1 MSFANTS
8 ILINRQVPE
17 FVREE
22 HPLFITFLEAYYEYL
37 EQKQTGQL
45 NDLTQK
51 AKDLRYLSDVDYSL
65 NEFEDSFFNTYASLL
80 PKDVA
85 VDKEFLIKNVLPLYL
100 AKGNEASF
108 KLLFRMLFN
117 DEVDILQPRN
127 NVLRASDGKWTVDN
141 ILRIE
146 TDIRS
151 IYTGDGSNSTF
162 PLAQTFVAGPERRGL
177 GSGRESLS
185 LPGRNRVDVYVNGVI
200 KTEGTDYYIRR
211 ESNKVIFITPPAAN
225 SSVKIFY
232 DNFDI
237 TEITNRKITGS
248 TSGATALVERASQRI
263 ITDRLNFGLPFELFI
278 NTKTLIGEFQ
288 NGETITTDIIDSNDN
303 VIQLEA
309 DTFSILTQ
317 INVIN
322 GGSSYNVGDPVTVLG
337 GGATTSATAEV
348 EVVSEGFTDRIVVN
362 YGGAGFKLA
371 SGITSSNT
379 PGTTLLIG
387 AVDEVNTSHFTANS
401 YVVIGTDQIFNF
413 NGSSNA
419 ADTLISAANYGF
431 PAAPVENVNTRIIDA
446 LTSLTVTDL
455 GPITNAVI
463 LFSNVSVNTA
473 ILDSQGA
480 LYPVG
485 NTFNDIKDFNSVGRI
500 DVYGGGASYKIGD
513 EIIFGANPSGTIGT
527 GAAAA
532 VKTVNATGAIT
543 TIQIQPPRITG
554 TANVLNNTVEII
566 GTNTFFNNDLQVGDK
581 IVLRS
586 QERFINAVTSNT
598 TANVN
603 VAFTFESGGG
613 NWANN
618 YPIGSFAHGL
628 VGGINYTQNNTP
640 TVTVSTG
647 SGGSG
652 ANIAI
657 TSLIGNGEQ
666 LQAIADQIAGQIQR
680 IRLITGGVGYQYI
693 PEIDLTNFGNGNA
706 DAEAVLGASYAALPG
721 RWITSDSILSNP
733 ERRLQGSDYYVDYAY
748 VTSSLTEFS
757 KYKQILKGLLHPSGF
772 VNYADLN
779 KQAEANVTISVDET
793 TSNTISGLVNVFTGT
808 IFVTGTGTRFNIANT
823 NGIIT
828 IGSNVA
834 VNGQIRT
841 ISSIVSN
848 TNLAVSSAFT
858 TTANDQTL
866 IILT

>member
-80 PKDVA
+80 PKDVS

-151 IYTGDGSNSTF
+151 IYTGNGSNNTF
-162 PLAQTFVAGPERRGL
+162 LLAQTS
-177 GSGRESLS
+177 GSGEI
-185 LPGRNRVDVYVNGVI
+185 DVYVNGII

-211 ESNKVIFITPPAAN
+211 ESRKVIFITPPAAN

-232 DNFDI
+232 NNFDI
-237 TEITNRKITGS
+237 TALTNRKVTGS
-248 TSGATALVERASQRI
+248 ISGSTALVERASRRI
-263 ITDRLNFGLPFELFI
+263 ITDRLNFGLPFELTI
-278 NTKTLIGEFQ
+278 NEITHIGEFQ
-288 NGETITTDIIDSNDN
+288 NGETITTDIIDSNDT

-317 INVIN
+317 INVID

-348 EVVSEGFTDRIVVN
+348 ETVSDGFTDRIVVN

-371 SGITSSNT
+371 STITSSNT

-387 AVDEVNTSHFTANS
+387 AVDGVNTSHFTANT
-401 YVVIGTDQIFNF
+401 YNLLGIDEILPYANVVLNV
-413 NGSSNA
+413 
-419 ADTLISAANYGF
+419 ANYGF
-431 PAAPVENVNTRIIDA
+431 PAAPNENANTRIVDA
-446 LTSLTVTDL
+446 LTNLVVTDL

-485 NTFNDIKDFNSVGRI
+485 NTFYDIKDFNSVGRI
-500 DVYGGGASYKIGD
+500 DVYGGGSGYKIGD
-513 EIIFGANPSGTIGT
+513 EIIFSTNPSGTIGT

-532 VKTVNATGAIT
+532 VKTVNAAGGIL
-543 TIQIQPPRITG
+543 TIEIQPPRIAG
-554 TANVLNNTVEII
+554 TANVGNNTVQII

-613 NWANN
+613 NFANN
-618 YPIGSFAHGL
+618 YPIGSFAHGA
-628 VGGINYTQNNTP
+628 VGGVNYTQNNFP

-666 LQAIADQIAGQIQR
+666 LQALADQIAGQIQR
-680 IRLITGGVGYQYI
+680 IRLLTGGVGYQYI
-693 PEIDLTNFGNGNA
+693 PEIDLTNFGDGNA
-706 DAEAVLGASYAALPG
+706 DAEAVLGASYVELPG

-748 VTSSLTEFS
+748 VTSSTTEFS
-757 KYKQILKGLLHPSGF
+757 KYKQILKGLLHPAGF
-772 VNYADLN
+772 INYADLN

-793 TSNTISGLVNVFTGT
+793 TTGTISGLVNVNSSIHITGINTKFFTAQSLGLISIGT
-808 IFVTGTGTRFNIANT
+808 K
-823 NGIIT
+823 
-828 IGSNVA
+828 VA
-834 VNGQIRT
+834 VNTEIRF
-841 ISSIVSN
+841 ISSILSN
-848 TNLAVSSAFT
+848 TSILVSPAFSQ
-858 TTANDQTL
+858 TANLQEMVIISEVEPLLVFTENNLPLVTGNNEIITL
-866 IILT
+866 

>member
-45 NDLTQK
+45 NNLTQK

-65 NEFEDSFFNTYASLL
+65 DEFEDSFFNTYASLL
-80 PKDVA
+80 PKDVS

-141 ILRIE
+141 VLRIE

-151 IYTGDGSNSTF
+151 IYTGNGSNNTF
-162 PLAQTFVAGPERRGL
+162 LLAQTS
-177 GSGRESLS
+177 GSGEI
-185 LPGRNRVDVYVNGVI
+185 DVEVNGVT
-200 KTEGTDYYIRR
+200 KTEGTDYYIRK
-211 ESNKVIFITPPAAN
+211 ESRKVIFITPPAAN

-232 DNFDI
+232 NNFDI
-237 TEITNRKITGS
+237 TGITNRKVTGV

-348 EVVSEGFTDRIVVN
+348 ETVSDGFTDRIVVN

-379 PGTTLLIG
+379 PGQTLLTG
-387 AVDEVNTSHFTANS
+387 AVDGINTSHFTATS
-401 YVVIGTDQIFNF
+401 YTVIGTDQIFNF
-413 NGSSNA
+413 NGSIHA
-419 ADTLISAANYGF
+419 ANTLISAANYGF
-431 PAAPVENVNTRIIDA
+431 PASPTENVNTRIIDA
-446 LTSLTVTDL
+446 LTSLTVTGL

-485 NTFNDIKDFNSVGRI
+485 NTFYDIKDFNSVGRI
-500 DVYGGGASYKIGD
+500 DVYGGGTSYKIGD
-513 EIIFGANPSGTIGT
+513 EINFGANPSGTIGT

-532 VKTVNATGAIT
+532 VKTVNAAGGIL
-543 TIQIQPPRITG
+543 TIEIQPPRITG
-554 TANVLNNTVEII
+554 TANVGNNTVEII
-566 GTNTFFNNDLQVGDK
+566 GTNTFFKNDLQVGDK

-613 NWANN
+613 NFANN
-618 YPIGSFAHGL
+618 YSIGSFAHGL
-628 VGGINYTQNNTP
+628 VGGINYTQNNFP

-666 LQAIADQIAGQIQR
+666 LQAIADNINGQIQR
-680 IRLITGGVGYQYI
+680 IRLLTGGVGYQYI

-706 DAEAVLGASYAALPG
+706 DAEAILGASYSQLPG

-757 KYKQILKGLLHPSGF
+757 KYKQILKGLLHPAGF

-793 TSNTISGLVNVFTGT
+793 TSNTISGLVNVNSS

-823 NGIIT
+823 NGIIKT
-828 IGSNVA
+828 TTQYGANASNIA
-834 VNGQIRT
+834 VNGQIRK
-841 ISSIVSN
+841 INSILSN
-848 TNLAVSSAFT
+848 TSLVVTSAFT

>member
-151 IYTGDGSNSTF
+151 IYTGNGSNNTF
-162 PLAQTFVAGPERRGL
+162 LLAQTS
-177 GSGRESLS
+177 GSGEI
-185 LPGRNRVDVYVNGVI
+185 DVYVNGVI

-211 ESNKVIFITPPAAN
+211 ESRKVIFITPPAAN

-232 DNFDI
+232 NNFDI
-237 TEITNRKITGS
+237 TGITNRKVTGV

-322 GGSSYNVGDPVTVLG
+322 GGSNYNVGDPAIVLG

-348 EVVSEGFTDRIVVN
+348 ETISAGFTDRIVVN

-387 AVDEVNTSHFTANS
+387 AVDGINTSHFTANS
-401 YVVIGTDQIFNF
+401 YIVIGTDQIFNF

-419 ADTLISAANYGF
+419 ANTLISAANYGF

-500 DVYGGGASYKIGD
+500 DVYGGGTSYKIGD

-613 NWANN
+613 NFANN
-618 YPIGSFAHGL
+618 YSIGSFAHGL
-628 VGGINYTQNNTP
+628 VGGINYTQNNFP
-640 TVTVSTG
+640 TITVSTG

-680 IRLITGGVGYQYI
+680 IRLLTGGVGYQYI
-693 PEIDLTNFGNGNA
+693 PEIDLTNSGDGNA

-793 TSNTISGLVNVFTGT
+793 TSNTISGLVNVNSS

-823 NGIIT
+823 NGIIKT
-828 IGSNVA
+828 TSQYGSNASNIA
-834 VNGQIRT
+834 VNGQIRK
-841 ISSIVSN
+841 ISSILSN
-848 TNLAVSSAFT
+848 TTLVVTSAFT

>member
-22 HPLFITFLEAYYEYL
+22 HPLFITFLEAYYEFL

-45 NDLTQK
+45 NNLTQK

-141 ILRIE
+141 VLGIE

-151 IYTGDGSNSTF
+151 IYTGNGSNNTF
-162 PLAQTFVAGPERRGL
+162 LLAQTSS
-177 GSGRESLS
+177 SGEI
-185 LPGRNRVDVYVNGVI
+185 DVYVNGVI
-200 KTEGTDYYIRR
+200 KTEGTDYYIRK
-211 ESNKVIFITPPAAN
+211 ESRKVIFITPPAAN

-237 TEITNRKITGS
+237 TALTNRKVTGS
-248 TSGATALVERASQRI
+248 TSGATALIERASRRI
-263 ITDRLNFGLPFELFI
+263 ITDRLNFGLPFELFV

-288 NGETITTDIIDSNDN
+288 NGETVTTDIIDSNGN

-317 INVIN
+317 ITVIN
-322 GGSSYNVGDPVTVLG
+322 GGSSYNVGDPVLVLG

-348 EVVSEGFTDRIVVN
+348 ETISAGFTDRIVVN

-379 PGTTLLIG
+379 PGTTLLVG
-387 AVDEVNTSHFTANS
+387 AVDGINTSHFTATS
-401 YVVIGTDQIFNF
+401 YTVIGTDQIFNF
-413 NGSSNA
+413 NGSVHA
-419 ADTLISAANYGF
+419 ANTLINAANYGF
-431 PAAPVENVNTRIIDA
+431 PSALTENVNTRIVDA

-455 GPITNAVI
+455 GPITNAVV

-473 ILDSQGA
+473 VLDSQGA
-480 LYPVG
+480 LYAVG
-485 NTFNDIKDFNSVGRI
+485 NTFYDIKDFSSIGRI
-500 DVYGGGASYKIGD
+500 DVYGAGSSYKIGD
-513 EIIFGANPSGTIGT
+513 EIIFGTNPSGTIGT

-543 TIQIQPPRITG
+543 SIQIQPPKIAG
-554 TANVLNNTVEII
+554 TANVRNNTVEII
-566 GTNTFFNNDLQVGDK
+566 GTNTFFQNDLQVGDK

-613 NWANN
+613 NFANN
-618 YPIGSFAHGL
+618 YRIGSFAHGL
-628 VGGINYTQNNTP
+628 VGGINYTQNNFP
-640 TVTVSTG
+640 TITVSTG

-657 TSLIGNGEQ
+657 TSLMGGGEQ

-680 IRLITGGVGYQYI
+680 IRLLTGGVGYQYI
-693 PEIDLTNFGNGNA
+693 PEIDLTNSGNGNA
-706 DAEAVLGASYAALPG
+706 DAEAVLGGSYSALPG
-721 RWITSDSILSNP
+721 RWTTSDSILSNP

-779 KQAEANVTISVDET
+779 KQAEANVTISIDET
-793 TSNTISGLVNVFTGT
+793 TTNTISGLVNVNSS
-808 IFVTGTGTRFNIANT
+808 IYVTGTGTRFNIANT
-823 NGIIT
+823 RGIIT

-841 ISSIVSN
+841 ISSIISN
-848 TNLAVSSAFT
+848 TSLVVTSAFT

>member
-22 HPLFITFLEAYYEYL
+22 HPLFITFLEAYYEFL
-37 EQKQTGQL
+37 EQKQTGEL

-80 PKDVA
+80 PKDVS

-127 NVLRASDGKWTVDN
+127 NVLRASDGKWTVDH

-151 IYTGDGSNSTF
+151 VYTGNGSNNTF
-162 PLAQTFVAGPERRGL
+162 ILAQTS
-177 GSGRESLS
+177 GSGEIEVE
-185 LPGRNRVDVYVNGVI
+185 VDGVT

-211 ESNKVIFITPPAAN
+211 ESRKVIFNTPPVAN

-232 DNFDI
+232 NNFDI
-237 TEITNRKITGS
+237 TALTNRKVTGS
-248 TSGATALVERASQRI
+248 TSGSTALVERASRRI
-263 ITDRLNFGLPFELFI
+263 ITDRLNFGLPFELTV
-278 NTKTLIGEFQ
+278 NERTHIGEFQ
-288 NGETITTDIIDSNDN
+288 NGEIITTDIVDSNDN

-317 INVIN
+317 INVID
-322 GGSSYNVGDPVTVLG
+322 GGSSYNVGDPVLVLG
-337 GGATTSATAEV
+337 GGATTPATAEV
-348 EVVSEGFTDRIVVN
+348 ETISAGFTDRIVVN

-379 PGTTLLIG
+379 PGQTLLIG
-387 AVDEVNTSHFTANS
+387 AVDGINTSHFTATS
-401 YVVIGTDQIFNF
+401 YTVIGTDQIFNF

-419 ADTLISAANYGF
+419 ADTLISAADYGF
-431 PAAPVENVNTRIIDA
+431 PSALTENVNTRIVDA
-446 LTSLTVTDL
+446 LTSLIVTDL
-455 GPITNAVI
+455 GPITNAVV

-473 ILDSQGA
+473 VLDSQGA
-480 LYPVG
+480 LYAVG
-485 NTFNDIKDFNSVGRI
+485 NTFYDIKDFSSVGRI
-500 DVYGGGASYKIGD
+500 DVYGGGSNYKIGD
-513 EIIFGANPSGTIGT
+513 EIIFGTNPSGTIGT

-543 TIQIQPPRITG
+543 SIQIQPPRIVG
-554 TANVLNNTVEII
+554 TANVGNNTVEII
-566 GTNTFFNNDLQVGDK
+566 GTNTFFENDLQVGDK

-603 VAFTFESGGG
+603 VSFTFESGGG
-613 NWANN
+613 NFANN
-618 YPIGSFAHGL
+618 YRIGSFAHGL
-628 VGGINYTQNNTP
+628 VGGINYTQNNFP
-640 TVTVSTG
+640 TITVSTG

-657 TSLIGNGEQ
+657 TSLMGNGEQ

-680 IRLITGGVGYQYI
+680 IRLLTGGVGYQYI
-693 PEIDLTNFGNGNA
+693 PEIDLTNSGDGNA
-706 DAEAVLGASYAALPG
+706 DAEAILGESYTELPG

-779 KQAEANVTISVDET
+779 KQAEANVTISIDEAT
-793 TSNTISGLVNVFTGT
+793 TNTISGLVNVNSS
-808 IFVTGTGTRFNIANT
+808 IYVTGTGTRFNIANT
-823 NGIIT
+823 RGIIT

-841 ISSIVSN
+841 ISSIISN
-848 TNLAVSSAFT
+848 TSLVVTSAFT

>member
-45 NDLTQK
+45 NNLTQK

-65 NEFEDSFFNTYASLL
+65 NEFENSFFNTYASLL
-80 PKDVA
+80 PKDVS

-141 ILRIE
+141 VLRIE

-151 IYTGDGSNSTF
+151 IYTGNGSNNTF
-162 PLAQTFVAGPERRGL
+162 LLAQTS
-177 GSGRESLS
+177 GSGEI
-185 LPGRNRVDVYVNGVI
+185 DVYVNGVI

-211 ESNKVIFITPPAAN
+211 ESRKVIFITPPAAN

-232 DNFDI
+232 NNFDI
-237 TEITNRKITGS
+237 TGITNRKVTGV

-288 NGETITTDIIDSNDN
+288 NGETITTDIIDSNGN

-322 GGSSYNVGDPVTVLG
+322 GGSGYSVGDPVTVLG

-348 EVVSEGFTDRIVVN
+348 ETVSDGFTDRIVVN

-379 PGTTLLIG
+379 PGQTLLTG
-387 AVDEVNTSHFTANS
+387 AVDGINTSHFTATS
-401 YVVIGTDQIFNF
+401 YTVIGTDQIFNF
-413 NGSSNA
+413 NGSIHA
-419 ADTLISAANYGF
+419 ANTLISAANYGF
-431 PAAPVENVNTRIIDA
+431 PASPTENVNTRIIDA
-446 LTSLTVTDL
+446 LTSLTVTGL

-485 NTFNDIKDFNSVGRI
+485 NTFYDIKDFNSVGRI
-500 DVYGGGASYKIGD
+500 DVYGGGTSYKIGD
-513 EIIFGANPSGTIGT
+513 EINFGANPSGTIGT

-532 VKTVNATGAIT
+532 VKTVNAAGGIL
-543 TIQIQPPRITG
+543 TIEIQPPRISG
-554 TANVLNNTVEII
+554 TANVRNNTVEII

-613 NWANN
+613 NFANN
-618 YPIGSFAHGL
+618 YSIGSFAHGL
-628 VGGINYTQNNTP
+628 VGGINYTQNNFP

-666 LQAIADQIAGQIQR
+666 LQAIADNINGQIQR
-680 IRLITGGVGYQYI
+680 IRLLTGGVGYQYI

-706 DAEAVLGASYAALPG
+706 DAEAILGASYSQLPG

-793 TSNTISGLVNVFTGT
+793 TSNTISGLVNVNSS

-823 NGIIT
+823 NGIIKT
-828 IGSNVA
+828 TTQYGANASSIA
-834 VNGQIRT
+834 VNGQIRK
-841 ISSIVSN
+841 INSILSN
-848 TNLAVSSAFT
+848 TSLVVTSAFT

>member
-45 NDLTQK
+45 NNLTQK

-65 NEFEDSFFNTYASLL
+65 DEFEDSFFNTYASLL
-80 PKDVA
+80 PKDVS

-141 ILRIE
+141 VLRIE

-151 IYTGDGSNSTF
+151 IYTGNGSNNTF
-162 PLAQTFVAGPERRGL
+162 LLAQTS
-177 GSGRESLS
+177 GSGEI
-185 LPGRNRVDVYVNGVI
+185 DVYVNGVI

-211 ESNKVIFITPPAAN
+211 ESRKVIFITPPAAN

-232 DNFDI
+232 NNFDI
-237 TEITNRKITGS
+237 TGITNRKVTGV

-288 NGETITTDIIDSNDN
+288 NGETITTDIIDSNGN

-322 GGSSYNVGDPVTVLG
+322 GGSGYSVGDPVTVLG

-348 EVVSEGFTDRIVVN
+348 ETVSDGFTDRIVVN

-379 PGTTLLIG
+379 PGQTLLTG
-387 AVDEVNTSHFTANS
+387 AVDGINTSHFTATS
-401 YVVIGTDQIFNF
+401 YTVIGTDQIFNF
-413 NGSSNA
+413 NGSIHA
-419 ADTLISAANYGF
+419 ANTLISAANYGF
-431 PAAPVENVNTRIIDA
+431 PASPTENVNTRIIDA
-446 LTSLTVTDL
+446 LTSLTVTGL

-485 NTFNDIKDFNSVGRI
+485 NTFYDIKDFNSVGRI
-500 DVYGGGASYKIGD
+500 DVYGGGTSYKIGD
-513 EIIFGANPSGTIGT
+513 EINFGANPSGTIGT

-532 VKTVNATGAIT
+532 VKTVNAAGGIL
-543 TIQIQPPRITG
+543 TIEIQPPRISG
-554 TANVLNNTVEII
+554 TANVRNNTVEII

-613 NWANN
+613 NFANN
-618 YPIGSFAHGL
+618 YSIGSFAHGL
-628 VGGINYTQNNTP
+628 VGGINYTQNNFP

-666 LQAIADQIAGQIQR
+666 LQAIADNINGQIQR
-680 IRLITGGVGYQYI
+680 IRLLTGGVGYQYI

-706 DAEAVLGASYAALPG
+706 DAEAILGASYSQLPG

-793 TSNTISGLVNVFTGT
+793 TSNTISGLVNVNSS

-823 NGIIT
+823 NGIIKT
-828 IGSNVA
+828 TTQYGANASNIA
-834 VNGQIRT
+834 VNGQIRK
-841 ISSIVSN
+841 ISSILSN
-848 TNLAVSSAFT
+848 TSLVVTSAFT

>member
-80 PKDVA
+80 PKDVS

-151 IYTGDGSNSTF
+151 TYTGNGSNNTF
-162 PLAQTFVAGPERRGL
+162 LLAQTS
-177 GSGRESLS
+177 GSGEI
-185 LPGRNRVDVYVNGVI
+185 DVYVNGVI

-211 ESNKVIFITPPAAN
+211 ESRKVIFITPPAAN

-232 DNFDI
+232 NNFDI
-237 TEITNRKITGS
+237 TGITNRKVTGV

-322 GGSSYNVGDPVTVLG
+322 GGSNYSVGDPAIVLG
-337 GGATTSATAEV
+337 GGATTPATAEV
-348 EVVSEGFTDRIVVN
+348 EAVSDGFTDRIVVN

-387 AVDEVNTSHFTANS
+387 AVDGINTSHFTANS

-413 NGSSNA
+413 NGSPNA
-419 ADTLISAANYGF
+419 ANTLISAANYGF

-446 LTSLTVTDL
+446 LTNLTVTDL
-455 GPITNAVI
+455 GPITNAVV

-480 LYPVG
+480 LYAVG
-485 NTFNDIKDFNSVGRI
+485 NTFYDIKDFNSVGRI
-500 DVYGGGASYKIGD
+500 DVYGGGTSYKIGD

-532 VKTVNATGAIT
+532 VKTVNVTGAIT

-693 PEIDLTNFGNGNA
+693 PEIDLTNSGDGNA

-793 TSNTISGLVNVFTGT
+793 TSNTISGLVNVNSS

-823 NGIIT
+823 NGIIKT
-828 IGSNVA
+828 TSQYGSNASNIA
-834 VNGQIRT
+834 VNGQIRK
-841 ISSIVSN
+841 ISSILSN
-848 TNLAVSSAFT
+848 TTLVVTSAFT

>member
-1 MSFANTS
+1 
-8 ILINRQVPE
+8 
-17 FVREE
+17 
-22 HPLFITFLEAYYEYL
+22 
-37 EQKQTGQL
+37 
-45 NDLTQK
+45 
-51 AKDLRYLSDVDYSL
+51 
-65 NEFEDSFFNTYASLL
+65 
-80 PKDVA
+80 
-85 VDKEFLIKNVLPLYL
+85 
-100 AKGNEASF
+100 
-108 KLLFRMLFN
+108 
-117 DEVDILQPRN
+117 
-127 NVLRASDGKWTVDN
+127 
-141 ILRIE
+141 
-146 TDIRS
+146 
-151 IYTGDGSNSTF
+151 
-162 PLAQTFVAGPERRGL
+162 
-177 GSGRESLS
+177 
-185 LPGRNRVDVYVNGVI
+185 
-200 KTEGTDYYIRR
+200 
-211 ESNKVIFITPPAAN
+211 
-225 SSVKIFY
+225 
-232 DNFDI
+232 
-237 TEITNRKITGS
+237 
-248 TSGATALVERASQRI
+248 
-263 ITDRLNFGLPFELFI
+263 
-278 NTKTLIGEFQ
+278 
-288 NGETITTDIIDSNDN
+288 
-303 VIQLEA
+303 
-309 DTFSILTQ
+309 
-317 INVIN
+317 
-322 GGSSYNVGDPVTVLG
+322 
-337 GGATTSATAEV
+337 
-348 EVVSEGFTDRIVVN
+348 
-362 YGGAGFKLA
+362 
-371 SGITSSNT
+371 
-379 PGTTLLIG
+379 
-387 AVDEVNTSHFTANS
+387 
-401 YVVIGTDQIFNF
+401 
-413 NGSSNA
+413 
-419 ADTLISAANYGF
+419 
-431 PAAPVENVNTRIIDA
+431 
-446 LTSLTVTDL
+446 L

-500 DVYGGGASYKIGD
+500 DVYGGGTSYKIGD

-532 VKTVNATGAIT
+532 VKTVNVTGAIT

-554 TANVLNNTVEII
+554 TANVKNNTVEII

-613 NWANN
+613 NFANN

-628 VGGINYTQNNTP
+628 VGGINYTQNNFP

-693 PEIDLTNFGNGNA
+693 PEIDLTNSGDGNA

-793 TSNTISGLVNVFTGT
+793 TSNTISGLVNVNSS
-808 IFVTGTGTRFNIANT
+808 IYVTGTGTRFNIANT
-823 NGIIT
+823 NGIIKT
-828 IGSNVA
+828 TSQYGINASNIA
-834 VNGQIRT
+834 VNGQIRV
-841 ISSIVSN
+841 ISSILSN
-848 TNLAVSSAFT
+848 TTLVVTSAFT

>member
-45 NDLTQK
+45 NNLTQK

-65 NEFEDSFFNTYASLL
+65 DEFEDSFFNTYASLL
-80 PKDVA
+80 PKDVS

-151 IYTGDGSNSTF
+151 IYTGNGSNNTF
-162 PLAQTFVAGPERRGL
+162 LLAQTS
-177 GSGRESLS
+177 GSGEI
-185 LPGRNRVDVYVNGVI
+185 DVYVNGVI

-211 ESNKVIFITPPAAN
+211 ESRKVIFITPPAAN

-232 DNFDI
+232 NNFDI
-237 TEITNRKITGS
+237 TGITNRKVTGV

-288 NGETITTDIIDSNDN
+288 NGETVTTDIIDSNGN

-322 GGSSYNVGDPVTVLG
+322 GGSGYSVGDPVTVLG

-348 EVVSEGFTDRIVVN
+348 QTVSDGFTDRIVVN

-379 PGTTLLIG
+379 PGTTLLTG
-387 AVDEVNTSHFTANS
+387 AVDGINTSHFTATS
-401 YVVIGTDQIFNF
+401 YTVIGTDQIFNF
-413 NGSSNA
+413 NGSIHA
-419 ADTLISAANYGF
+419 ANTLISAANYGF
-431 PAAPVENVNTRIIDA
+431 PASPTENVNTRIIDA
-446 LTSLTVTDL
+446 LTSLTVTGL

-485 NTFNDIKDFNSVGRI
+485 NTFYDIKDFNSVGRI
-500 DVYGGGASYKIGD
+500 DVYGGGTSYKIGD
-513 EIIFGANPSGTIGT
+513 EINFGANPSGTIGA

-532 VKTVNATGAIT
+532 VKTVNAAGGIL
-543 TIQIQPPRITG
+543 TIEIQPPRISG
-554 TANVLNNTVEII
+554 TANVRNNTVEII

-613 NWANN
+613 NFANN
-618 YPIGSFAHGL
+618 YSIGSFAHGL
-628 VGGINYTQNNTP
+628 VGGINYTQNNFP

-666 LQAIADQIAGQIQR
+666 LQAIADNINGQIQR
-680 IRLITGGVGYQYI
+680 IRLLTGGVGYQYI

-706 DAEAVLGASYAALPG
+706 DAEAILGASYSQLPG

-757 KYKQILKGLLHPSGF
+757 KYKQILKGLLHPAGF

-793 TSNTISGLVNVFTGT
+793 TSNTISGLVNVNSS

-823 NGIIT
+823 NGIIKT
-828 IGSNVA
+828 TSQYGSNASNIA
-834 VNGQIRT
+834 VNGQIRK
-841 ISSIVSN
+841 ISSILSN
-848 TNLAVSSAFT
+848 TSLVVTSAFT

>member
-22 HPLFITFLEAYYEYL
+22 HPLFITFLEAYYAFL

-141 ILRIE
+141 VLGIE

-151 IYTGDGSNSTF
+151 IYTGNGSNNTF
-162 PLAQTFVAGPERRGL
+162 LLAQTS
-177 GSGRESLS
+177 GSGEI
-185 LPGRNRVDVYVNGVI
+185 DVYVNGVI

-211 ESNKVIFITPPAAN
+211 ESRKVIFITPPAAN

-232 DNFDI
+232 NNFDI
-237 TEITNRKITGS
+237 TGITNRKVTGV

-263 ITDRLNFGLPFELFI
+263 ITDQLNFGLPFELFI

-322 GGSSYNVGDPVTVLG
+322 GGSNYNVGDPAIVLG

-348 EVVSEGFTDRIVVN
+348 ETISAGFTDRIVVN

-387 AVDEVNTSHFTANS
+387 AVDGINTSHFTANS
-401 YVVIGTDQIFNF
+401 YIVIGTDQIFNF

-419 ADTLISAANYGF
+419 ANTLISAANYGF

-500 DVYGGGASYKIGD
+500 DVYGGGTSYKIGD

-543 TIQIQPPRITG
+543 TIQIQPPRIAG
-554 TANVLNNTVEII
+554 TANVGNNTVEII

-613 NWANN
+613 NFANN
-618 YPIGSFAHGL
+618 YSIGSFAHGA
-628 VGGINYTQNNTP
+628 VGGVNYTQNNFP
-640 TVTVSTG
+640 TITVSTG

-693 PEIDLTNFGNGNA
+693 PEIDLTNSGDGNA
-706 DAEAVLGASYAALPG
+706 DAEAILGASYAALPG

-793 TSNTISGLVNVFTGT
+793 TSNTISGLVNVNSS
-808 IFVTGTGTRFNIANT
+808 IYVTGTGTRFNIANT
-823 NGIIT
+823 NGIIKT
-828 IGSNVA
+828 TSQYGINASSIA
-834 VNGQIRT
+834 VNGQIRV
-841 ISSIVSN
+841 ISSILSN
-848 TNLAVSSAFT
+848 TSLVVTSAFT

>member
-45 NDLTQK
+45 NNLTQK

-80 PKDVA
+80 PKDVS

-141 ILRIE
+141 VLRIE

-151 IYTGDGSNSTF
+151 IYTGNGSNNTF
-162 PLAQTFVAGPERRGL
+162 LLAQTS
-177 GSGRESLS
+177 GSGEI
-185 LPGRNRVDVYVNGVI
+185 DVYVNGVI

-211 ESNKVIFITPPAAN
+211 ESRKVIFITPPAAN

-232 DNFDI
+232 NNFDI
-237 TEITNRKITGS
+237 TGITNRKVTGV

-288 NGETITTDIIDSNDN
+288 NGETITTDIIDSNGN

-322 GGSSYNVGDPVTVLG
+322 GGSGYSVGDPVTVLG

-348 EVVSEGFTDRIVVN
+348 ETVSDGFTDRIVVN

-379 PGTTLLIG
+379 PGQTLLTG
-387 AVDEVNTSHFTANS
+387 AVDGINTSHFTATS
-401 YVVIGTDQIFNF
+401 YTVIGTDQIFNF
-413 NGSSNA
+413 NGSIHA
-419 ADTLISAANYGF
+419 ANTLISAANYGF
-431 PAAPVENVNTRIIDA
+431 PASPTENVNTRIIDA
-446 LTSLTVTDL
+446 LTSLTVTGL

-485 NTFNDIKDFNSVGRI
+485 NTFYDIKDFNSVGRI
-500 DVYGGGASYKIGD
+500 DVYGGGTSYKIGD
-513 EIIFGANPSGTIGT
+513 EINFGANPSGTIGT

-532 VKTVNATGAIT
+532 VKTVNAAGGIL
-543 TIQIQPPRITG
+543 TIEIQPPRISG
-554 TANVLNNTVEII
+554 TANVRNNTVEII

-613 NWANN
+613 NFANN
-618 YPIGSFAHGL
+618 YSIGSFAHGL
-628 VGGINYTQNNTP
+628 VGGINYTQNNFP

-666 LQAIADQIAGQIQR
+666 LRAIADQINGQIQR
-680 IRLITGGVGYQYI
+680 IRLLTGGVGYQYI

-706 DAEAVLGASYAALPG
+706 DAEAVLGASYSQLPG
-721 RWITSDSILSNP
+721 RWTTSDSILSNP

-757 KYKQILKGLLHPSGF
+757 KYKQILKGLLHPAGF

-793 TSNTISGLVNVFTGT
+793 TSNTISGLVNVNSS

-823 NGIIT
+823 NGIIKT
-828 IGSNVA
+828 TTQYGANASNIA
-834 VNGQIRT
+834 VNGQIRK
-841 ISSIVSN
+841 INSILSN
-848 TNLAVSSAFT
+848 TSLVVTSAFT

>member
-80 PKDVA
+80 PKDVS

-127 NVLRASDGKWTVDN
+127 NVLRASDGKWTVDH

-151 IYTGDGSNSTF
+151 VYTGNGSNNTF
-162 PLAQTFVAGPERRGL
+162 LLAQTS
-177 GSGRESLS
+177 GSGEI
-185 LPGRNRVDVYVNGVI
+185 DVEVNGI
-200 KTEGTDYYIRR
+200 TKTEGTDYYIRR
-211 ESNKVIFITPPAAN
+211 ESRKVIFITPPAAN

-232 DNFDI
+232 NNFDI
-237 TEITNRKITGS
+237 TALTNRKVTGS
-248 TSGATALVERASQRI
+248 ISGSTALVERASRRI
-263 ITDRLNFGLPFELFI
+263 ITDRLNFGLPFELTI
-278 NTKTLIGEFQ
+278 NEITHIGEFQ
-288 NGETITTDIIDSNDN
+288 NGETITTDIIDSNDT

-317 INVIN
+317 INVID

-348 EVVSEGFTDRIVVN
+348 ETVSDGFTDRIVVN

-371 SGITSSNT
+371 STITSSNT

-387 AVDEVNTSHFTANS
+387 AVDGVNTSHFTANT
-401 YVVIGTDQIFNF
+401 YNLLGIDEILPYANVVLNV
-413 NGSSNA
+413 
-419 ADTLISAANYGF
+419 ANYGF
-431 PAAPVENVNTRIIDA
+431 PAAPNENANTRIVDA
-446 LTSLTVTDL
+446 LTNLVVTDL

-485 NTFNDIKDFNSVGRI
+485 NTFYDIKDFNSVGRI
-500 DVYGGGASYKIGD
+500 DVYGGGSGYKIGD
-513 EIIFGANPSGTIGT
+513 EIIFSTNPSGTIGT

-532 VKTVNATGAIT
+532 VKTVNAAGGIL
-543 TIQIQPPRITG
+543 TIEIQPPRIVG
-554 TANVLNNTVEII
+554 TANVGNNTVQII

-613 NWANN
+613 NFANN
-618 YPIGSFAHGL
+618 YPIGSFAHGA
-628 VGGINYTQNNTP
+628 VGGVNYTQNNFP
-640 TVTVSTG
+640 TVTVFTG

-666 LQAIADQIAGQIQR
+666 LQALADQIAGQIQR
-680 IRLITGGVGYQYI
+680 IRLLTGGVGYQYI
-693 PEIDLTNFGNGNA
+693 PEIDLTNFGDGNA
-706 DAEAVLGASYAALPG
+706 EAEAVLGASYVELPG

-748 VTSSLTEFS
+748 VTSSTTEFS
-757 KYKQILKGLLHPSGF
+757 KYKQILKGLLHPAGF
-772 VNYADLN
+772 INYADLN

-793 TSNTISGLVNVFTGT
+793 TTGTISGLVNVNSSIHITGINTKFFTAQSLGLISIGT
-808 IFVTGTGTRFNIANT
+808 K
-823 NGIIT
+823 
-828 IGSNVA
+828 VA
-834 VNGQIRT
+834 VNTEIRF
-841 ISSIVSN
+841 ISSILSN
-848 TNLAVSSAFT
+848 TSILVSPAFSQ
-858 TTANDQTL
+858 TANLQEMVIISEVEPLLVFTENNLPLVTGNNEIITL
-866 IILT
+866 